1 MCYGILE
8 FLMDRARV
16 LKCHGR
22 KSVFEFSSI
31 SIKKCIVL
39 DMGCKNIWLTVEGKG
54 TAQCKLNIL
63 NVMEGE
69 EMQHEQGLALFMVL
83 SISQNLEVE
92 FPPDFL

>member
-1 MCYGILE
+1 MSYSILE

-31 SIKKCIVL
+31 SIVL
-39 DMGCKNIWLTVEGKG
+39 DMGYKNIWLVVEGKG
-54 TAQCKLNIL
+54 TAQCKLNML
-63 NVMEGE
+63 NVLEGE
-69 EMQHEQGLALFMVL
+69 EMSHERGSALSVVF

-92 FPPDFL
+92 FPPDFF